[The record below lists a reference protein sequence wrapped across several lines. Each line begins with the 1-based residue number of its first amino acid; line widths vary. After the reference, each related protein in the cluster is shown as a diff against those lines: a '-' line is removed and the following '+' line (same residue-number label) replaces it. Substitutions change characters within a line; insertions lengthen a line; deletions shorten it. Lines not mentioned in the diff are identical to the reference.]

1 MYALVHAGCYNKM
14 PQTRWLINN
23 TNVFLSVLESE
34 SLRSGCQHGQVMTL
48 FPVYLHLVEGGASP
62 LGPLWGLI
70 DKATNA
76 FHGSSRIL
84 MSESPPKGTI
94 S

>member
-1 MYALVHAGCYNKM
+1 M

-23 TNVFLSVLESE
+23 KNVFLTVLEAE

-48 FPVYLHLVEGGASP
+48 FPVYLHLEEGGANP

-70 DKATNA
+70 DKVTNA
-76 FHGSSRIL
+76 FHGSSIL
-84 MSESPPKGTI
+84 MNESPPKGTTT
-94 S
+94 